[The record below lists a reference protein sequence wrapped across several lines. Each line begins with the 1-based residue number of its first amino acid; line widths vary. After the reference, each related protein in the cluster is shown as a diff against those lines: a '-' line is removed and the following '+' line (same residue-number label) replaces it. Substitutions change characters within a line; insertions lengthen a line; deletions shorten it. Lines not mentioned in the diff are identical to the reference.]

1 MNSLWNAEEA
11 DAFKDDLKGLRAYTS
26 RLLGSNPDL
35 VLHGGGN
42 TSVKLKE
49 KDFFGTE
56 EEVLFCKGSGWD
68 LATIEVAGFAPLRMS
83 ALLKLAE
90 LETLSD
96 TDMVNQQ
103 RVAMLDPH
111 APNASVE
118 AILHALIPHRFVDHT
133 HADAIIAL
141 TNTEN
146 GEAKIREALGDKILI
161 VPYVMPGFVLARKVY
176 EMTRDIDWAD
186 YDGMVLLN
194 HGLFTFDD
202 DAKTSYENT
211 IDLVTKAEAYLE
223 QKGAT
228 NFNESSGS
236 SEADLLTL
244 AELRKAVSVARG
256 VPLLAN
262 WDSSSS
268 VVAYSEI
275 DGIGEIG
282 TRGPVTPDHSILTK
296 RIPMILDGPVSE
308 AVEQFGNDYQAYFD
322 ENKAEGMVRL
332 DPAPRWVIW
341 PGQGTVSL
349 GTSHGEA
356 GKISDIAKHTAK
368 VIQQSEALGGWK
380 ALSAKNVF
388 DIEYWELE
396 QAKLKTEKTALPLQ
410 GKVALVTGAASG
422 IGKACAE
429 QLHAAGAAVVAT
441 DLNPDISQLFN
452 EPTFI
457 GKVCD
462 VTDRAALLD
471 SVETTVSTFGGLD
484 IVVSNAGIFPMGQ
497 YIDQMDDKYWDM
509 SLALNVT
516 QHKDLMRD
524 CIPFLKKGID
534 PSFIFIGTRNIPAP
548 GPGASAYS
556 VAKAGLNQLMRVA
569 ALELGIH
576 NVRVNIVHPDSVFDT
591 AIWAGGILEARA
603 EKYGMTVEEYMARN
617 VMKTPVK
624 SVEVANMVVSMAGTT
639 FIKTTGAQI
648 TVDGGN
654 DRVI

>member
-1 MNSLWNAEEA
+1 MNSLWNDAEA
-11 DAFKDDLKGLRAYTS
+11 AAFKDDIKGLRAYTS

-49 KDFFGTE
+49 KDFFGNE
-56 EEVLFCKGSGWD
+56 EDILFCKGSGWD
-68 LATIEVAGFAPLRMS
+68 LATIEVAGFAPLRIS

-103 RVAMLDPH
+103 RVAMLDPK

-118 AILHALIPHRFVDHT
+118 AILHAVIPHRFVDHT
-133 HADAIIAL
+133 HADSIIAL
-141 TNTEN
+141 TNTED
-146 GEAKIREALGDKILI
+146 GEDKIKEVFGDRILI
-161 VPYVMPGFVLARKVY
+161 VPYIMPGFVLARKVY
-176 EMTRDIDWAD
+176 EMTRGIDWAD
-186 YDGMVLLN
+186 YDGMVLMN

-211 IDLVTKAEAYLE
+211 ITLVSKAEAYLDS
-223 QKGAT
+223 KGA
-228 NFNESSGS
+228 SKLGQPSGPV
-236 SEADLLTL
+236 EADLLGL
-244 AELRKAVSVARG
+244 ADLRKSVSDARG
-256 VPLLAN
+256 VPVLAK
-262 WDSSSS
+262 WDSSPS

-275 DGIGEIG
+275 DNIADIG

-296 RIPMILDGPVSE
+296 RIPAVLNGPTAEVI
-308 AVEQFGNDYQAYFD
+308 EQFGKDYEAYF
-322 ENKAEGMVRL
+322 EANQTPGMTQL

-341 PGQGTVSL
+341 PGKGTVSL
-349 GTSHGEA
+349 GANYSEA
-356 GKISDIAKHTAK
+356 VKISDIAEHTTK
-368 VIQQSEALGGWK
+368 VVQNSEALGGWK

-388 DIEYWELE
+388 DVEYWELE
-396 QAKLKTEKTALPLQ
+396 QAKLKNQKAALPLQ
-410 GKVALVTGAASG
+410 GKIALVTGGASG

-441 DLNPDISQLFN
+441 DLNPEILNLFQK
-452 EPTFI
+452 PTFI
-457 GKVCD
+457 GKICD

-471 SVETTVSTFGGLD
+471 AIETTVSTFGGLD
-484 IVVSNAGIFPMGQ
+484 IVVSNAGIFPQGQ
-497 YIDQMDDKYWDM
+497 YIDQMDDKPWDM
-509 SLALNVT
+509 SIALNLT
-516 QHKDLMRD
+516 QHKDLMKY

-534 PSFIFIGTRNIPAP
+534 PTIIFIGTKNIPAP

-569 ALELGIH
+569 ALELGSH

-591 AIWAGGILEARA
+591 AIWAGGVLEARA
-603 EKYGMTVEEYMARN
+603 EKYGLTVKEYMSRN

-624 SVEVANMVVSMAGTT
+624 SVEVANVVTSLAGTT
-639 FIKTTGAQI
+639 FLKTTGAQL

-654 DRVI
+654 ERII

>member
-1 MNSLWNAEEA
+1 MKSLWNAAEA
-11 DAFKDDLKGLRAYTS
+11 EALKDDLKGLRAYTS

-56 EEVLFCKGSGWD
+56 VDVLFCKGSGWD

-83 ALLKLAE
+83 VLLKLAE
-90 LETLSD
+90 LESLSD

-118 AILHALIPHRFVDHT
+118 AILHAVIPHRFVDHT

-146 GEAKIREALGDKILI
+146 GETKIREALGNRILI
-161 VPYVMPGFVLARKVY
+161 IPYIMPGFVLARKVF
-176 EMTRDIDWAD
+176 EMTRGIDWAD
-186 YDGMVLLN
+186 YNGMVLLN

-211 IDLVTKAEAYLE
+211 IDLVSKAEAYLE
-223 QKGAT
+223 QKGANT
-228 NFNESSGS
+228 LNPASGTS
-236 SEADLLTL
+236 GADLLTL
-244 AELRKAVSVARG
+244 AELRKTVSDARG
-256 VPLLAN
+256 VPLLARWN
-262 WDSSSS
+262 SSPA
-268 VVAYSEI
+268 VVAYSDIE
-275 DGIGEIG
+275 GISDIG

-296 RIPMILDGPVSE
+296 RIPMVLTGPVSE
-308 AVEQFGNDYQAYFD
+308 AVAQFGDDYQTYFD
-322 ENKAEGMVRL
+322 ENKMEGMTRL

-349 GTSHGEA
+349 GTNYSEA
-356 GKISDIAKHTAK
+356 GKISDIAEHTTK
-368 VIQQSEALGGWK
+368 VVQQSEALGGWK
-380 ALSAKNVF
+380 ALSPKDVF
-388 DIEYWELE
+388 DVEYWELE
-396 QAKLKTEKTALPLQ
+396 QAKLKTKKTDLPLQ

-441 DLNPDISQLFN
+441 DLNPDITHLFN

-462 VTDRAALLD
+462 VTDKSALLD
-471 SVETTVSTFGGLD
+471 AVETTVSTFGGLD
-484 IVVSNAGIFPMGQ
+484 IVVSNAGIFPMGK
-497 YIDQMDDKYWDM
+497 YIDQMDDRSWDM

-516 QHKDLMRD
+516 QHKDLLRY

-534 PSFIFIGTRNIPAP
+534 PTIIFIGTRNIPAP
-548 GPGASAYS
+548 GPGVSAYS

-569 ALELGIH
+569 ALELGVH

-603 EKYGMTVEEYMARN
+603 EKYGMTVKEYMSRN

-624 SVEVANMVVSMAGTT
+624 SVEVANMVVSMAGST